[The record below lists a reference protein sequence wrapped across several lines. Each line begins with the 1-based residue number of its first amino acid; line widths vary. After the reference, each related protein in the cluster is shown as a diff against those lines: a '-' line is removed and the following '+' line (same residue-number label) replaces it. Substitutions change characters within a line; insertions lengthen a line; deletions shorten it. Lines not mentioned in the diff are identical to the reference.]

1 MNAGSMRRQLG
12 HPLPLGTEAVLRS
25 RNEPAADMGAVR
37 ASAAA
42 SGPPRIGL
50 TAPQR
55 ERFHALYREHFDF
68 VFRNL
73 RRLGV
78 PSASVDDALQ
88 EVYLVVLRRIG
99 DFDEGSSPRAW
110 LFAIALRVAGNFRR
124 TQRRRGDVVP
134 LSEPSIE
141 GSWPSP
147 FDDLARAEAGRVL
160 HEFLDT
166 LGDAKRGVFVMA
178 ELEHMTAPEIAHAL
192 SLNVN
197 TVYSRLQAA
206 RQEFTR
212 MVSAL
217 GRKQGWAQGAAR
229 GRSHG

>member
-1 MNAGSMRRQLG
+1 MNAGSARRRLG
-12 HPLPLGTEAVLRS
+12 QTVPLGAEDALGS
-25 RNEPAADMGAVR
+25 RNEPVPDMQGVR
-37 ASAAA
+37 ASTAA
-42 SGPPRIGL
+42 SGPQRIEL
-50 TAPQR
+50 SAPHR

-78 PSASVDDALQ
+78 PSGSVDDALQ

-110 LFAIALRVAGNFRR
+110 LFAITLRVAGNFRR
-124 TQRRRGDVVP
+124 TQRRRGDLVP
-134 LSEPSIE
+134 LAEPTLES
-141 GSWPSP
+141 SAPSP
-147 FDDLARAEAGRVL
+147 FESAARSEAGRVL
-160 HEFLDT
+160 HDFLDT

-178 ELEHMTAPEIAHAL
+178 ELEHMTAPVIAQAL

-206 RQEFTR
+206 RAEFQR

-217 GRKQGWAQGAAR
+217 GRKDEWALSTGTR
-229 GRSHG
+229 RKHG